1 MMKSTVLKSGLLA
14 FLAAIAILF
23 SPIADTEVEASSIS
37 SETFTKTAKGYLGVK
52 YVYGGTTTKGFDC
65 SGYVQYTYKQLGVSL
80 PRTSGAMYGTG
91 TAVNKSNLQVGD
103 LVFFGASPGSK
114 RVTHVGMYIGDNQ
127 FIHSQTGKGVSIT
140 SINDKW
146 YWGNRYIGAKRVA
159 TIN

>member
-1 MMKSTVLKSGLLA
+1 MMKSSVFKSGILA

-23 SPIADTEVEASSIS
+23 SPVGETEAEASTVEASK
-37 SETFTKTAKGYLGVK
+37 FTQTAKSTLGVK

-65 SGYVQYTYKQLGVSL
+65 SGYVRYTYSKLGVSL
-80 PRTSGAMYGTG
+80 PRTSGAMYNTG

-114 RVTHVGMYIGDNQ
+114 KVTHVGMYIGNSQ
-127 FIHSQTGKGVSIT
+127 FIHSQGGKGVSIT
-140 SINDKW
+140 SIHDKW

-159 TIN
+159 TVN